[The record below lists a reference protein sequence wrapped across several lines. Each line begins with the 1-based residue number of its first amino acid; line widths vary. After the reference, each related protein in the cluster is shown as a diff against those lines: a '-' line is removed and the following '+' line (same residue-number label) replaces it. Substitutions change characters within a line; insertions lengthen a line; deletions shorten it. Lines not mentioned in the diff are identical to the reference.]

1 VHSSTGAFQ
10 FSILDDSEW
19 FLGLYSLVQPR
30 LDRDDGIAYLAYL
43 AYLAAS
49 TCGGP
54 LGEGI
59 LRS

>member
-1 VHSSTGAFQ
+1 MHSSTGGFQ

-19 FLGLYSLVQPR
+19 FLGLYSLVDPR
-30 LDRDDGIAYLAYL
+30 LDRDDGIAYLAT
-43 AYLAAS
+43 S